1 MKPRI
6 CIYRNLNKLYRFL
19 RPDDAIIAAMSTLS
33 PAALKRQ
40 HRQYIAAAAA
50 AEQTLLA
57 LMPKSMQHIRDA
69 WQASLEAQGDFAA
82 DLYTNLFA
90 IAPAAA
96 ELFPGDLTAQRQ
108 RLTRTLSQA
117 LELLEQPA
125 ELLLLLKASG
135 VRHLHYQTIY
145 AHFPLLGSA
154 LDNTL
159 QQRLGER
166 FIPAQREAW
175 QVLFATMAAVM
186 CGAMATA
193 LLDRA

>member
-1 MKPRI
+1 
-6 CIYRNLNKLYRFL
+6 
-19 RPDDAIIAAMSTLS
+19 MSTLS
-33 PAALKRQ
+33 PAAAKRL
-40 HRQYIAAAAA
+40 HRQYIAAAAS

-57 LMPKSMQHIRDA
+57 LTPELMQHIRSA
-69 WQASLEAQGDFAA
+69 WENSLQAPGDFAA
-82 DLYTNLFA
+82 DLYANLFA

-108 RLTRTLSQA
+108 RLTRTLSQS

-145 AHFPLLGSA
+145 THFPLLGTA
-154 LDNTL
+154 LDTTL
-159 QQRLGER
+159 QQRLGAH
-166 FIPAQREAW
+166 FTSAQREAW
-175 QVLFATMAAVM
+175 QVLFATMAAIM

-193 LLDRA
+193 LLERA